1 MERSR
6 VVERSLVAERSRS
19 RVAEQSRSQADQHDT
34 PYVIEDNIHVFMAFF
49 FSLDTNMPR
58 MDTNFTTLTWLISD
72 RSESR
77 EINCGRRSSE
87 GDCKKR

>member
-49 FSLDTNMPR
+49 FSLATNASNGHEFYHPHMA
-58 MDTNFTTLTWLISD
+58 NQ
-72 RSESR
+72 
-77 EINCGRRSSE
+77 
-87 GDCKKR
+87 